1 MSAKLNAE
9 LIQFIEYFNLIKMV
23 NRDTFWSWLMNRL
36 SEIKESGAAAL
47 WRYCLKI
54 YAGLD
59 MMSTVCT
66 VTPHTGRAA
75 GVYFIGTIQLRF

>member
-59 MMSTVCT
+59 MMSIVSAQLDLTQSEQR
-66 VTPHTGRAA
+66 G
-75 GVYFIGTIQLRF
+75 FISLAPFS